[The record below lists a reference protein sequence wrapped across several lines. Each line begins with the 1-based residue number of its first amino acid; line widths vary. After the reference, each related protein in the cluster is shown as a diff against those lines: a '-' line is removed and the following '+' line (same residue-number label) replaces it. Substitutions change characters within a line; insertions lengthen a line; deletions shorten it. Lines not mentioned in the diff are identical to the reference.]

1 MSISEELAE
10 KLLVI
15 ANNIATESEAVE
27 QQTELLQ
34 QIRTALVGKT
44 VPGNPGDSGSYD
56 EGYADGQQDVL
67 DAVNY
72 ELAGRGLE
80 ELNSADEI
88 PHKLDEAFLTLEG
101 NGYESGKTRAE
112 ANAIALVNEGL
123 TLSDLAVAEVN
134 SLEEIPEKIDE
145 VYLYGTE
152 EGYESGKKSAIEN
165 LPGGYIKVDPTWT
178 NFTSLCQGRRYSLG
192 ENLKYSDTAN
202 GTNFT
207 NMFYGWDYTPY
218 GRLLVIPSLD
228 LRKGTNFSGMFNWSS
243 KIDEIG
249 EMNISNATNVDNM
262 FNYCT
267 ELSKISFAPSCI
279 KISISFA
286 ESSKLTDASIQS
298 IIDGLADLTGKTAQ
312 TLTLHA
318 TVGGKLTQAQK
329 DAASAKNWTLA
340 Y

>member
-152 EGYESGKKSAIEN
+152 EGYESGKKSAIES
-165 LPGGYIKVDPTWT
+165 LPGGYVKIDPTWT
-178 NFTSLCQGRRYSLG
+178 SFDNFCMARPSMVGH
-192 ENLKYSDTAN
+192 LKYSDTAN
-202 GTNFT
+202 GVRFSS
-207 NMFYGWDYTPY
+207 MFNNCQ
-218 GRLLVIPSLD
+218 VKSIPSLD
-228 LRKGTNFSGMFNWSS
+228 LRKGTHFGSMFIYSS
-243 KIDEIG
+243 SIEEIG
-249 EMNISNATNVDNM
+249 EMDISNAVDVTYM
-262 FNYCT
+262 F
-267 ELSKISFAPSCI
+267 LSCSGLKRISFVPGCI
-279 KISISFA
+279 KLSLNFA
-286 ESSKLTDASIQS
+286 QSSLLDDASIQS

-329 DAASAKNWTLA
+329 DAATAKNWTLA